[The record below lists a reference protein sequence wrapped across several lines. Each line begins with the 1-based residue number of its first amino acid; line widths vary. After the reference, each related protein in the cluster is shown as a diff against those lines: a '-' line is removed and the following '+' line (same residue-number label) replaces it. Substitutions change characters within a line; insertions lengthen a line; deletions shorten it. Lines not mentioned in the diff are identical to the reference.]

1 MTITTAKR
9 LLLPRPLCL
18 PPLCLTP
25 LAAALL
31 VALPAHAEWKV
42 NPSVS
47 LSESYSDNVN
57 QRSDDTK
64 RSSWITEVSPAITAE
79 AHSSRVDFSAN
90 ARAYYY
96 KYSEDNVPGV
106 QDHQYQYDASGRVN
120 VVDQLFYVDAS
131 AGASSRSISAF
142 GPLAEDPN
150 GNRYTS
156 DNQTDVKT
164 WRISPYLT
172 HRFGTFATGILRYS
186 HDSVTSDSSSIFGDS
201 TADGITLDIASGTGF
216 RSVGWNL
223 HVARQDTDNENFGDT
238 SAQNATLGV
247 SYRVG
252 PTLNLTATGG
262 YDKYD
267 YQALGGKTSGAS
279 WSVGFGYAPSPR
291 TNIQMSIGRH
301 YLGNTGSLLA
311 LHRSR
316 HSTWKLGY
324 SDAVTTSRSQFS
336 LPAAID
342 TAAMLDSLF
351 ASTIP
356 DPIQRRQAVEA
367 YILAAGLPPSL
378 ADNINYLTNRYMR
391 QKLLQASAAF
401 DWRHSSAVL
410 SAYASERTALSSSES
425 DSGLLGSQLRALND
439 SVRQTGLTG
448 SYSYRLSARST
459 AVAALSATHA
469 RSLDTDLSGKQN
481 SLRLGLTHRFGRS
494 VRGSLE
500 YRRTNG
506 DSEITRRDYT
516 ENAITATV
524 TVQL

>member
-1 MTITTAKR
+1 MQRSLR
-9 LLLPRPLCL
+9 LAPLRL
-18 PPLCLTP
+18 AP
-25 LAAALL
+25 LAALL
-31 VALPAHAEWKV
+31 AALPAHAEWKV
-42 NPSVS
+42 TPSIS
-47 LSESYSDNVN
+47 LTESYSDNVN
-57 QRSDDTK
+57 QRSDATK
-64 RSSWITEVSPAITAE
+64 RSSWITEATPAIAVQ
-79 AHSSRVDFSAN
+79 ANSSRVQLNAN
-90 ARAYYY
+90 ARAYWYD
-96 KYSEDNVPGV
+96 YSEEDVPGV
-106 QDHQYQYDASGRVN
+106 RNSQYQYDADSRFN
-120 VVDQLFYVDAS
+120 VVDQLFYVDAG

-156 DNQTDVKT
+156 ENQTDVKT

-172 HRFGTFATGILRYS
+172 HRFGTFASGTLRYS
-186 HDSVTSDSSSIFGDS
+186 HDSVKSDASSVFGNS
-201 TADGITLDIASGTGF
+201 TADGVVLDIASGTGF
-216 RSVGWNL
+216 RNVGWNV
-223 HVARQDTDNENFGDT
+223 HVARQNVDNENFGDT
-238 SAQNATLGV
+238 SSQNATLGL

-252 PTLNLTATGG
+252 TSLNLTATGG

-267 YQALGGKTSGAS
+267 YQALGGETQGAS
-279 WSVGFGYAPSPR
+279 WSVGFGWAPSPR
-291 TNIQMSIGRH
+291 TNIQMSVGRH
-301 YLGNTGSLLA
+301 YLGNTGSLMA

-324 SDAVTTSRSQFS
+324 SDAVTTTRSQFS

-342 TAAMLDSLF
+342 TASMLDSLF
-351 ASTIP
+351 TATIP
-356 DPIQRRQAVEA
+356 DPVLRRQAVDA
-367 YILAAGLPPSL
+367 YILAAGLPSSL

-391 QKLLQASAAF
+391 QKLLQASSAF
-401 DWRHSSAVL
+401 NWRHSSAVL

-459 AVAALSATHA
+459 ALASLSASHS

-500 YRRTNG
+500 LRRTTG
-506 DSEITRRDYT
+506 DSDITRRDYT
-516 ENAITATV
+516 ENAVSATV

>member
-1 MTITTAKR
+1 MQRSLR
-9 LLLPRPLCL
+9 LAPLRL
-18 PPLCLTP
+18 AP
-25 LAAALL
+25 LAALL
-31 VALPAHAEWKV
+31 AALPAHAEVKV
-42 NPSVS
+42 TPSFS

-57 QRSDDTK
+57 QRNDASK
-64 RSSWITEVSPAITAE
+64 RSSWITEAAPAISVQAN
-79 AHSSRVDFSAN
+79 SSRVQLNAN
-90 ARAYYY
+90 ARAYWYD
-96 KYSEDNVPGV
+96 YSEDDVPGV
-106 QDHQYQYDASGRVN
+106 RNSQYQYDADSRFN
-120 VVDQLFYVDAS
+120 VVDQLFYVDAG

-156 DNQTDVKT
+156 ENQTDVKT

-172 HRFGTFATGILRYS
+172 HRFGTFASGILRYS
-186 HDSVTSDSSSIFGDS
+186 HDSVKSDASSIFGNS
-201 TADGITLDIASGTGF
+201 TADGVTLDIASGTGF
-216 RSVGWNL
+216 RSVGWNI
-223 HVARQDTDNENFGDT
+223 HVARQNVDNENFGDT
-238 SAQNATLGV
+238 SSQNATLGLN
-247 SYRVG
+247 YRVG
-252 PTLNLTATGG
+252 PTLSLTATAG

-267 YQALGGKTSGAS
+267 YQALGGETSGAS
-279 WSVGFGYAPSPR
+279 WSTGFAWAPSAR
-291 TNIQMSIGRH
+291 TNIQMSVGRH
-301 YLGNTGSLLA
+301 YLGNTGSLMA

-324 SDAVTTSRSQFS
+324 SDNVTTTRSQFS

-351 ASTIP
+351 MTTIP
-356 DPIQRRQAVEA
+356 DPVLRRQAVDA

-391 QKLLQASAAF
+391 QKLLQASSAF
-401 DWRHSSAVL
+401 NWRHSSAVL

-459 AVAALSATHA
+459 ALASLSTTHS
-469 RSLDTDLSGKQN
+469 RSLDTDLSGKQT

-494 VRGSLE
+494 VRGNVE
-500 YRRTNG
+500 YRRTTG
-506 DSEITRRDYT
+506 DSDITRRDYT
-516 ENAITATV
+516 ENAVSATV

>member
-1 MTITTAKR
+1 M
-9 LLLPRPLCL
+9 LRPLR
-18 PPLCLTP
+18 LTP
-25 LAAALL
+25 VAAALL
-31 VALPAHAEWKV
+31 LAMTSNSVHAEWKV
-42 NPSVS
+42 TPSFS
-47 LSESYSDNVN
+47 LTESYSDNVN
-57 QRSDDTK
+57 QRSDATK
-64 RSSWITEVSPAITAE
+64 RSSWITEATPAIAVQ
-79 AHSSRVDFSAN
+79 ANSSRVQLNAN
-90 ARAYYY
+90 ARAYWYD
-96 KYSEDNVPGV
+96 YSEEDVPGV
-106 QDHQYQYDASGRVN
+106 RNSQYQYDADSRFN
-120 VVDQLFYVDAS
+120 VVDQLFYVDAG

-142 GPLAEDPN
+142 GPLGEDPN

-156 DNQTDVKT
+156 ENQTDVKT

-172 HRFGTFATGILRYS
+172 HRFGTFASGILRYS
-186 HDSVTSDSSSIFGDS
+186 HDSVKSDSSSIFGNS
-201 TADGITLDIASGTGF
+201 TADGVVLDVASGTGF
-216 RSVGWNL
+216 RNVGWNI
-223 HVARQDTDNENFGDT
+223 HVARQNVDNENFGDT
-238 SAQNATLGV
+238 SSQNATLGL

-252 PTLNLTATGG
+252 TSLNLTATGG

-267 YQALGGKTSGAS
+267 YQALGGETQGAS
-279 WSVGFGYAPSPR
+279 WSVGFGWAPSPR
-291 TNIQMSIGRH
+291 TNIQMSVGRH

-324 SDAVTTSRSQFS
+324 SDAVTTTRSQFS

-342 TAAMLDSLF
+342 TASMLDSLF
-351 ASTIP
+351 TATIP
-356 DPIQRRQAVEA
+356 DPVLRRQAVEA
-367 YILAAGLPPSL
+367 YILSAGLPSSL

-391 QKLLQASAAF
+391 QKLLQASSAF
-401 DWRHSSAVL
+401 NWRHSSAVL

-459 AVAALSATHA
+459 ALASLSASHS

-500 YRRTNG
+500 LRRTTG
-506 DSEITRRDYT
+506 DSDITRRDYT
-516 ENAITATV
+516 ENAVSATV

>member
-1 MTITTAKR
+1 MV
-9 LLLPRPLCL
+9 RPLRL
-18 PPLCLTP
+18 SPM
-25 LAAALL
+25 AAALL
-31 VALPAHAEWKV
+31 LAMAGNSAHAEVKV
-42 NPSVS
+42 TPSFS
-47 LSESYSDNVN
+47 LTESYSDNVN
-57 QRSDDTK
+57 QRNDATK
-64 RSSWITEVSPAITAE
+64 RSSWITEAMPAIAVQ
-79 AHSSRVDFSAN
+79 ANSSRVQLNAN
-90 ARAYYY
+90 ARAYWYD
-96 KYSEDNVPGV
+96 YSEEDVPGV
-106 QDHQYQYDASGRVN
+106 RNSQYQYDADSRFN
-120 VVDQLFYVDAS
+120 VVDQLFYVDAG

-156 DNQTDVKT
+156 ENQTDVKT

-172 HRFGTFATGILRYS
+172 HRFGTFASGILRYS
-186 HDSVTSDSSSIFGDS
+186 HDSVKSDSSSIFGNS
-201 TADGITLDIASGTGF
+201 TADGVVLDVASGTGF
-216 RSVGWNL
+216 RNVGWNI
-223 HVARQDTDNENFGDT
+223 HVARQNVDNENFGDT
-238 SAQNATLGV
+238 SSQNATLGL

-252 PTLNLTATGG
+252 TSLNLTATGG

-267 YQALGGKTSGAS
+267 YQALGGKTAGAS
-279 WSVGFGYAPSPR
+279 WSVGAGWAPSAR
-291 TNIQMSIGRH
+291 TNIQASIGRH
-301 YLGNTGSLLA
+301 YLGNTGSLMA

-342 TAAMLDSLF
+342 TASMLDSLF
-351 ASTIP
+351 AATIP
-356 DPIQRRQAVEA
+356 DPVLRRQAVEA
-367 YILAAGLPPSL
+367 YILAAGLPSSL

-391 QKLLQASAAF
+391 QKLLQGSAAF
-401 DWRHSSAVL
+401 NWRHSSAVL

-439 SVRQTGLTG
+439 SVRQAGLTA

-459 AVAALSATHA
+459 ALASLSSSHS

-494 VRGSLE
+494 VRGSIDL
-500 YRRTNG
+500 RRTTG
-506 DSEITRRDYT
+506 DSDITRRDYT
-516 ENAITATV
+516 ENAVSATV

>member
-64 RSSWITEVSPAITAE
+64 RSSWITEVSPSITAE

>member
-9 LLLPRPLCL
+9 SRMQRSLRLAPLRL
-18 PPLCLTP
+18 AP
-25 LAAALL
+25 LAALL
-31 VALPAHAEWKV
+31 AALPAHAEWKV
-42 NPSVS
+42 TPSIS
-47 LSESYSDNVN
+47 LTESYSDNVN
-57 QRSDDTK
+57 QRSDATK
-64 RSSWITEVSPAITAE
+64 RSSWITEATPAIAVQ
-79 AHSSRVDFSAN
+79 ANSSRVQLNAN
-90 ARAYYY
+90 ARAYWYD
-96 KYSEDNVPGV
+96 YSEEDVPGV
-106 QDHQYQYDASGRVN
+106 RNSQYQYDADSRFN
-120 VVDQLFYVDAS
+120 VVDQLFYVDAG

-156 DNQTDVKT
+156 ENQTDVKT

-172 HRFGTFATGILRYS
+172 HRFGTFASGILRYS
-186 HDSVTSDSSSIFGDS
+186 HDSVKSDASSVFGNS
-201 TADGITLDIASGTGF
+201 TADGVVLDIASGTGF
-216 RSVGWNL
+216 RNVGWNV
-223 HVARQDTDNENFGDT
+223 HVARQNVDNENFGDT
-238 SAQNATLGV
+238 SSQNATLGL

-252 PTLNLTATGG
+252 TSLNLTATGG

-267 YQALGGKTSGAS
+267 YQALGGETQGAS
-279 WSVGFGYAPSPR
+279 WSVGFGWAPSPR
-291 TNIQMSIGRH
+291 TNIQMSVGRH
-301 YLGNTGSLLA
+301 YLGNTGSLMA

-324 SDAVTTSRSQFS
+324 SDAVTTTRSQFS

-342 TAAMLDSLF
+342 TASMLDSLF
-351 ASTIP
+351 MATIP
-356 DPIQRRQAVEA
+356 DPVLRRQAVDA
-367 YILAAGLPPSL
+367 YILAAGLPSSL

-391 QKLLQASAAF
+391 QKLLQASSAF
-401 DWRHSSAVL
+401 NWRHSSAVL

-459 AVAALSATHA
+459 ALASLSASHS

-500 YRRTNG
+500 LRRTTG
-506 DSEITRRDYT
+506 DSDITRRDYT
-516 ENAITATV
+516 ENAVSATV

>member
-64 RSSWITEVSPAITAE
+64 RSSWITEVSPSITAE

-223 HVARQDTDNENFGDT
+223 HVARQDTDNEIFGDT

-342 TAAMLDSLF
+342 TASMLDSLF
-351 ASTIP
+351 TATIP
-356 DPIQRRQAVEA
+356 DPVLRRQAVEA
-367 YILAAGLPPSL
+367 YILAAGLPSSL

-391 QKLLQASAAF
+391 QKLLQASSAF
-401 DWRHSSAVL
+401 NWRHSSAVL

-439 SVRQTGLTG
+439 SVRQAGLTAAFN
-448 SYSYRLSARST
+448 YRLSSRSD
-459 AVAALSATHA
+459 VQAALSTTYAK
-469 RSLDTDLSGKQN
+469 SLDTALTSKQN
-481 SLRLGLTHRFGRS
+481 SLRVGLSHRFGRS
-494 VRGSLE
+494 VRGSIDL
-500 YRRTNG
+500 RRTNG
-506 DSEITRRDYT
+506 DSDITRRDYT
-516 ENAITATV
+516 ENAVTATV

>member
-9 LLLPRPLCL
+9 SLLPRPLCL

-64 RSSWITEVSPAITAE
+64 RSSWITEVSPSITAE
-79 AHSSRVDFSAN
+79 AHSSRVDFSAK

-201 TADGITLDIASGTGF
+201 TADGVILDIASGTGF
-216 RSVGWNL
+216 RSIGWNL
-223 HVARQDTDNENFGDT
+223 HVARQDIDNENFGDT
-238 SAQNATLGV
+238 SAQNATLGL

-279 WSVGFGYAPSPR
+279 WSVGFGWAPSPR
-291 TNIQMSIGRH
+291 TNIQMSVGRH

-356 DPIQRRQAVEA
+356 DPVQRRQAVEA
-367 YILAAGLPPSL
+367 YILSAGLPPSL

-391 QKLLQASAAF
+391 QKLLQASSAF
-401 DWRHSSAVL
+401 NWRHSSAVL

-516 ENAITATV
+516 ENAVSATV